1 MKLLNFLTPL
11 MKRFVVGV
19 WLLELAYI
27 LLVARIA
34 KYFQSSNC

>member
-1 MKLLNFLTPL
+1 MKPLNFLSPL

-27 LLVARIA
+27 LLVACMA
-34 KYFQSSNC
+34 KYFQLSNC